1 MVDAILFGIAALA
14 LVLSVIALLV
24 IWRKRQEGKPVET
37 DYYTLFVMGTIF
49 LPVGLVLMIALD
61 IGYGAS
67 LGWGQSTSSWDGCA
81 GTSGRTEGRNRAR
94 FIGLSRSMER

>member
-1 MVDAILFGIAALA
+1 MVDVILFGIAALA

-61 IGYGAS
+61 IGYGGIAG
-67 LGWGQSTSSWDGCA
+67 LGAVYIIVGWLRRDQWK
-81 GTSGRTEGRNRAR
+81 NRR
-94 FIGLSRSMER
+94 KK